1 MIHLSRQF
9 ARFGGSLLSP
19 NKIKFTTQLKYSFAE
34 KVFPL
39 PNIADSITEGVI
51 AEFTKKEGEWVDLDD
66 TIANVETDKVTVEV
80 KSPSAGVL
88 IKLYAQA
95 GDTVPV
101 GKPLFGVDVDAAKP
115 EGAGSKPAEK
125 KEESKSADTSKPQ

>member
-1 MIHLSRQF
+1 MALYYLPTRS
-9 ARFGGSLLSP
+9 SS
-19 NKIKFTTQLKYSFAE
+19 QLNSNTPSQVSFPPCLE